1 MPDCTC
7 HKVHGGEIADYD
19 PTCPIKAHRETAMKI
34 AAARDNSREKGG
46 ILSERP
52 TEVASG
58 LAIAAAVYGFLTQ
71 SGVKPQVAALI
82 AVALAF
88 GPLVISNTV
97 DRIRAG
103 RPDA

>member
-1 MPDCTC
+1 MRDCSC
-7 HKVHGGEIADYD
+7 KKAPNGEI
-19 PTCPIKAHRETAMKI
+19 IKFDGKCVVPEHRGS
-34 AAARDNSREKGG
+34 AAKRKRVLRAGHDRGS

-71 SGVKPQVAALI
+71 SGVREEVAALI

-88 GPLVISNTV
+88 GPLVVSNTV
-97 DRIRAG
+97 DRIRG
-103 RPDA
+103 ES